1 MRLAK
6 MRSIT
11 LHKHEVREIGRYDD
25 GSSVGLSGF
34 RKGMMMDCFHCGGDV
49 GVIQEGVEEVLEVG
63 FVFF

>member
-34 RKGMMMDCFHCGGDV
+34 RRGMMMDCFHCGGM
-49 GVIQEGVEEVLEVG
+49 
-63 FVFF
+63 